1 MRRHQL
7 IPPVKLQASPTE
19 DDMMHPEKE
28 SGFPA
33 PTWGSFLLRSLRNCS
48 ARFLDCLLPRQCLLC
63 SGPALSSNACAWCA
77 AELPRARL
85 TCQRCAL
92 PIPDPCSRLCGS
104 CLLRPPPWDAATA
117 ALVYR
122 FPVDKLVCRF
132 KFNRDFSCGRLLG
145 LELTAALQRSG
156 PVLPDL
162 IAPVPLHRT
171 RHILRTFNQADVLA
185 RIVGPALGVPVRSGL
200 LSRIRKTRAQSGLD
214 ATDRRRN
221 LRGAIQLNHRF
232 ERAVR
237 GAHVALVDDVMTTG
251 TTLAACTAVL
261 RKAEAA
267 RVSVWVAARALDD
280 C

>member
-1 MRRHQL
+1 
-7 IPPVKLQASPTE
+7 
-19 DDMMHPEKE
+19 MHHKVL
-28 SGFPA
+28 A
-33 PTWGSFLLRSLRNCS
+33 RSVRNCGMQ
-48 ARFLDCLLPRQCLLC
+48 FLDYLLPQQCLLC
-63 SGPALSSNACAWCA
+63 GGPAQSSNACARCA
-77 AELPRARL
+77 TEFPRAHL
-85 TCQRCAL
+85 ACQRCAL
-92 PIPDPCSRLCGS
+92 PVPQPGTRLCGT
-104 CLLRPPPWDAATA
+104 CLRRPPPWDAATA
-117 ALVYR
+117 ALIYR

-145 LELTAALQRSG
+145 RELTAALQRG
-156 PVLPDL
+156 TPGLPDL
-162 IAPVPLHRT
+162 VAPVPLHRT